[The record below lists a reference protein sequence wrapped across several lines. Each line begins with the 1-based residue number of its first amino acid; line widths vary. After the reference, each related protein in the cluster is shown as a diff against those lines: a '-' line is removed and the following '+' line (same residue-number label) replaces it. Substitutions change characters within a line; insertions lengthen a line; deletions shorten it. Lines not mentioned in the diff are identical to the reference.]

1 MISDELRF
9 QLRRQF
15 LLQASNGLGAA
26 ALASLLVPRPS
37 QAAEE
42 VAATGA
48 LSTTHFAPKARRAI
62 YLFMSGGPAQMDLF
76 DHKPKLREMNGQE
89 IPKSI
94 VGNQRLT
101 TMTRSQAAFPIAGSQ
116 FSFSQYGESGLEL
129 SELLPHTSTIVDRI
143 AVIRSLY
150 TEPINHDPAV
160 MFLQSGSGVT
170 GRPCLGSWLS
180 YGLGTE
186 NANMPAF
193 VVLLSGP
200 ARGGQPLLSKYWHSG
215 FLPGKH
221 QGVQFR
227 AANEPIMN
235 LSNPSGVS
243 REDRRRIVT
252 AVNELNQIK
261 LDTAGDPEI
270 EARINAFELAFQMQ
284 TTVPEI
290 MDLTSEP
297 KHILDMYGCEPE
309 TPSFANNCLLARR
322 MIERGVRFVQLYDKD
337 WDHHGDLPQ
346 KIRLKCKEVDKAC
359 AGLIYD
365 LAQRGLLDDTLV
377 IWGGEFGRTAYCQ
390 GSLTMDNYG
399 RDHHP
404 RCFTVWLAGGGIKPG
419 IVLGRTDD
427 FAYNILE
434 DPIHVHDLQATIL
447 RCLGIDHE
455 RLTYRFQGRDYRLTD
470 IGGRVVER
478 LLG

>member
-1 MISDELRF
+1 MLPEDLRF
-9 QLRRQF
+9 QLRRRF
-15 LLQASNGLGAA
+15 LLNGSRGLGGA
-26 ALASLLVPRPS
+26 ALAGLLSV
-37 QAAEE
+37 
-42 VAATGA
+42 ATGSGA
-48 LSTTHFAPKARRAI
+48 ADQPAAGNTFHFAPRARRAI

-76 DHKPKLREMNGQE
+76 DPKPKLRQMNGQE

-94 VGNQRLT
+94 IGSQRLT
-101 TMTRSQAAFPIAGSQ
+101 TMTRSQQTHPLAGSR
-116 FSFSQYGESGLEL
+116 FSFAPRGDCGLEV
-129 SELLPHTSTIVDRI
+129 SELLPHTASIVDRL
-143 AVIRSLY
+143 AVIRSMQ
-150 TEPINHDPAV
+150 TDPINHDPAV
-160 MFLQSGSGVT
+160 MFLQTGSSVT
-170 GRPCLGSWLS
+170 GRPTLGSWLS

-215 FLPGKH
+215 FLPGQH

-227 AANEPIMN
+227 SAGEPVMS
-235 LSNPSGVS
+235 LADPPGVS
-243 REDRRRIVT
+243 RDDRRRVVST
-252 AVNELNQIK
+252 VNELNRLK
-261 LDTAGDPEI
+261 LAEAGDGEI

-284 TTVPEI
+284 TAVPQI
-290 MDLTSEP
+290 MDLANEP
-297 KHILDMYGCEPE
+297 QHVLDLYGAEPGK
-309 TPSFANNCLLARR
+309 TSFANNCLLARR

-337 WDHHGDLPQ
+337 WDHHLELPQ
-346 KIRLKCKEVDKAC
+346 KLRTKCQETDKAC
-359 AGLIYD
+359 AGLIKD

-390 GSLTMDNYG
+390 GTLGADNYG

-427 FAYNILE
+427 FSYNIAE

-447 RCLGIDHE
+447 HCLGLDHE

-470 IGGRVVER
+470 IGGHVIES
-478 LLG
+478 LLA

>member
-1 MISDELRF
+1 
-9 QLRRQF
+9 
-15 LLQASNGLGAA
+15 
-26 ALASLLVPRPS
+26 
-37 QAAEE
+37 
-42 VAATGA
+42 
-48 LSTTHFAPKARRAI
+48 
-62 YLFMSGGPAQMDLF
+62 
-76 DHKPKLREMNGQE
+76 
-89 IPKSI
+89 
-94 VGNQRLT
+94 
-101 TMTRSQAAFPIAGSQ
+101 
-116 FSFSQYGESGLEL
+116 
-129 SELLPHTSTIVDRI
+129 VDRI
-143 AVIRSLY
+143 AVIRSMY

-160 MFLQSGSGVT
+160 MFLQSGSSIT

-186 NANMPAF
+186 NQSMPAF

-227 AANEPIMN
+227 ASGEPVMS
-235 LSNPSGVS
+235 LGNPSGIS
-243 REDRRRIVT
+243 RDDRRRIVT
-252 AVNELNQIK
+252 AVNELNQLK
-261 LDTAGDPEI
+261 LDAAGDPEI

-284 TTVPEI
+284 TAVPEI
-290 MDLTSEP
+290 MDIASEP
-297 KHILDMYGCEPE
+297 QYILDMYGAEPGKS
-309 TPSFANNCLLARR
+309 SFANNCLLARR

-346 KIRLKCKEVDKAC
+346 KIRVKCQDVDQAC
-359 AGLIYD
+359 AALIND
-365 LAQRGLLDDTLV
+365 LSQRGLLDDTLV

-390 GSLTMDNYG
+390 GNLSTDNYG

-419 IVLGRTDD
+419 IVLGHTDE
-427 FAYNILE
+427 FAYNIVE

-447 RCLGIDHE
+447 HCLGIDHE

-470 IGGRVVER
+470 ISGRVVHR
-478 LLG
+478 LLA